1 MQNQAENI
9 DFTAYHQNGIDSAY
23 EIAAKISM
31 KRSGVP
37 AGTSGRFYKAG
48 LIPYYLDENNQ
59 VSVWLQQWGNDG
71 FSRITA
77 NGRLNGQ
84 NLSGANGAGYWEP
97 QELIFDTVLPVSKA
111 ETFTLKFVVTEKKIE
126 IYLDGERLG
135 ELTPAEGNI
144 LLPGRFLRHGVPERR
159 RFVFGYIGERVRGSR
174 RAGSGDRRRVDV
186 GSRIELVLRRRRE
199 DIDRASKTTKILLT
213 MRRRCMKAG
222 KSTLTKFRQQ
232 SA

>member
-144 LLPGRFLRHGVPERR
+144 LLPAASYGTVFQNGDVSYSDISVKGYEVPVEPEAGIGGGWTSDRESNWSYDGAGKILTGRRKRR
-159 RFVFGYIGERVRGSR
+159 RYF
-174 RAGSGDRRRVDV
+174 
-186 GSRIELVLRRRRE
+186 
-199 DIDRASKTTKILLT
+199 
-213 MRRRCMKAG
+213 
-222 KSTLTKFRQQ
+222 
-232 SA
+232 